1 MTRTTSA
8 TGASSKLKVMGSPVN
23 AGTGLGVA
31 ITRSLPRM
39 MRGSLPLA
47 SLLEAS
53 ALPVAGIAGPT
64 AGAADGATA
73 GTASAAGAGAAGAA
87 DGTGAGASDT
97 GAAGT
102 LTGSPVLVEP
112 GSAEEADWTAANC
125 ETDKATAVRTYRYRV
140 METTEQARLTGV
152 GLTRGTEHRAQRR
165 SLGSDSRCGCRRVGG
180 WRCPAGR
187 SRWYRSSRSGR

>member
-64 AGAADGATA
+64 AGAADG
-73 GTASAAGAGAAGAA
+73 
-87 DGTGAGASDT
+87 TGAGASDT

-125 ETDKATAVRTYRYRV
+125 ETAKATAVRTYRYRV

-165 SLGSDSRCGCRRVGG
+165 NLGSDSRCGCRRVGG